1 MEGKPDT
8 PYAAEF
14 PARHSALLRVQ
25 TFVEDACARAKI
37 VPADHLRL
45 MLLIEEL
52 FVNTVSHGHGRD
64 SDEPVRLALTVTSA
78 SIAVEYGDTA
88 QPYDPFA
95 PLEIA
100 PDREDIADRPVGG
113 LGVRLITTMAED
125 VGYVRDDGWNRILF
139 RLPRSR

>member
-1 MEGKPDT
+1 MEGQPDP

-14 PARHSALLRVQ
+14 PARHSALLRVR

-37 VPADHLRL
+37 VRADSLRL

-64 SDEPVRLALTVTSA
+64 SDEPVRLALRVSPA
-78 SIAVEYGDTA
+78 SIAVEYADTA

-95 PLEIA
+95 SVEVA
-100 PDREDIADRPVGG
+100 PDPEGIGDRPVGG
-113 LGVRLITTMAED
+113 LGIRLITTMAED
-125 VGYVRDDGWNRILF
+125 VGYV
-139 RLPRSR
+139 